1 MIDNSIELINLE
13 KSFGNIRAVNKLN
26 LTIKKGQCFG
36 LLGPNG
42 AGKTTLVEMME
53 GIIKP
58 DSGQILYQNKVI
70 DSTFKYEAGIQ
81 FQYTKLQDFLTVKD
95 NLVFYQA
102 LYPKTKKL
110 EEIIEICQLGS
121 FLNQDASTLSGGQRQ
136 RLYLALALINDPEI
150 IFLDE
155 PSLGLDPHA
164 RRDFWQAIQQI
175 KNQHKTVILTTHYLE
190 EAEFLCDEIAIMM
203 QGNII
208 ALGSPQALVQEHF
221 GQVAVSVPI
230 ADMPLPDKLGFRD
243 WEAKE
248 EVYILYDDN
257 PQKIIHLLIEHQIS
271 LIHLLIQRKSLN
283 DVFLKLTFDDGAN

>member
-1 MIDNSIELINLE
+1 
-13 KSFGNIRAVNKLN
+13 
-26 LTIKKGQCFG
+26 
-36 LLGPNG
+36 
-42 AGKTTLVEMME
+42 MME

-150 IFLDE
+150 IFLD
-155 PSLGLDPHA
+155 LK
-164 RRDFWQAIQQI
+164 I
-175 KNQHKTVILTTHYLE
+175 KLSNTETTPNEVITSK
-190 EAEFLCDEIAIMM
+190 D
-203 QGNII
+203 
-208 ALGSPQALVQEHF
+208 
-221 GQVAVSVPI
+221 
-230 ADMPLPDKLGFRD
+230 
-243 WEAKE
+243 
-248 EVYILYDDN
+248 
-257 PQKIIHLLIEHQIS
+257 
-271 LIHLLIQRKSLN
+271 
-283 DVFLKLTFDDGAN
+283 